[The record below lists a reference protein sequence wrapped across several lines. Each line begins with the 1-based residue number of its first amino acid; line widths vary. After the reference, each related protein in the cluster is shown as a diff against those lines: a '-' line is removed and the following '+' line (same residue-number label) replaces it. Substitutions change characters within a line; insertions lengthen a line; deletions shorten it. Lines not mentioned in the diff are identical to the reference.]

1 MLCAVAPPQDV
12 DLASVKVQ
20 VIFQAFD
27 LLYLNGRP
35 LIRESLQERRRLLR
49 ESFVAVEHK
58 FAFAEGI
65 DAGGEGS
72 DGLER
77 IQEELER
84 AVAENCEGLMVKT
97 LVENASYEPSRRSF
111 KWLKLKKDYMD
122 GLTDTFDLVPIGAW
136 HGKGKRTGRFGA
148 FLLACY
154 NPDTEEFE
162 SITKIGTGF
171 SDENLEE
178 LAAFFRADERIVDC
192 KPPMVRCND
201 DPRIRP
207 EVWFKPCA
215 VWEVRAADLSVSPV
229 HVAAAGLI
237 DATKG
242 IALRFP
248 RFQRVRDD
256 KGPEQATN
264 SEQIAEF
271 YSKQPVVGGGAGA
284 GAMDDD
290 FCF

>member
-1 MLCAVAPPQDV
+1 
-12 DLASVKVQ
+12 VQ
-20 VIFQAFD
+20 VIYQAFD
-27 LLYLNGRP
+27 LLYLNGRS
-35 LIRESLQERRRLLR
+35 LIHESLLERRRLMH
-49 ESFVAVEHK
+49 ESFAPVEHK
-58 FAFAEGI
+58 FAFAKGI
-65 DAGGEGS
+65 DAGGEDGV
-72 DGLER
+72 GLER

-84 AVAENCEGLMVKT
+84 AVADMCEGLMVKT
-97 LVENASYEPSRRSF
+97 LVENASYEPSRRSL

-148 FLLACY
+148 YLLACF
-154 NPDTEEFE
+154 NQDTDEFE

-171 SDENLEE
+171 SDEDLDS
-178 LAAFFRADERIVDC
+178 LAAFFRTEERIVDG
-192 KPPMVRCND
+192 KPPMVRCSD

-207 EVWFKPCA
+207 EVWLKPCT

-229 HVAAAGLI
+229 HVAAAGLV

-248 RFQRVRDD
+248 RFERVRDD
-256 KGPEQATN
+256 KGPDNATS
-264 SEQIAEF
+264 SEQVAEF
-271 YSKQPVVGGGAGA
+271 YRKQPVVGGGAGA